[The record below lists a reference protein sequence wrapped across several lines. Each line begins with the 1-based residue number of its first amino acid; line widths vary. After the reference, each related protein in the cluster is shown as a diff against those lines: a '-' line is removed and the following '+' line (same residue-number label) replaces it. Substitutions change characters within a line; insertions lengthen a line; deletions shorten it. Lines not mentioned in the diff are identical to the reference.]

1 MSLLEDARTAA
12 GMSQG
17 ELAQRAHTS
26 QPTLSAYENGRKSPS
41 LATMERLLAE
51 TGHHL
56 AIAPEITFTQL
67 LTRRGRPFWVP
78 TLLPRLPLRR
88 ALATVTLPLHLN
100 WSTPGT
106 TFDLGERAERA
117 RCYEIVLREGVPA
130 DILAYVDGALLVDLW
145 PELVLPRDIRVA
157 WDEVVKV
164 AKHGA

>member
-1 MSLLEDARTAA
+1 
-12 GMSQG
+12 MSQE
-17 ELAQRAHTS
+17 ELARRAHTS

-56 AIAPEITFTQL
+56 EIDTDITFAQL
-67 LTRRGRPFWVP
+67 TTKRGRPFSVP
-78 TLLPRLPLRR
+78 SRLPRLPLRQ

-106 TFDLGERAERA
+106 KFDLRSRSKRA
-117 RCYEIVLREGVPA
+117 RCYEIVLREGLPA

-145 PELVLPRDIRVA
+145 PELVLPQDIRAA
-157 WDEVVKV
+157 WDEVIEVV
-164 AKHGA
+164 QDSA